1 MHPRAAFRI
10 SFAAGLLVLAVTL
23 FSITQESLRPCGN
36 LPQNYAPIIA
46 FELARSSADLDAIFG
61 NEADR
66 SDSSCRALVV
76 EAMDA
81 INWVDVLV
89 YIPVYGVFMAFFF
102 LGMRARHAALGTLGF
117 RIAVLAALG
126 DYAEN
131 ACLMNLTPQ
140 LHPASIWFA
149 LLPWATGIKWLGLG
163 VAGAIAAAIYVK
175 SSSGARGWNYLA
187 ALACA
192 AAFLSTVAAI
202 AVPAMF
208 GPLVS
213 LGVGLSWLA
222 YLITAGAA
230 SFRPVAGAAELRGA
244 G

>member
-23 FSITQESLRPCGN
+23 FSTTQAPVQPCGN

-46 FELARSSADLDAIFG
+46 FELARSPADLAAIFG
-61 NEADR
+61 SQEPCR
-66 SDSSCRALVV
+66 SAVV
-76 EAMDA
+76 ERMDA
-81 INWVDVLV
+81 INLVDVLV
-89 YIPVYGVFMAFFF
+89 YIPVYGLFMAFFF
-102 LGMRARHAALGTLGF
+102 LGMRGRHAALGTLGL
-117 RIAVLAALG
+117 RIVVSAALG

-140 LHPASIWFA
+140 LDPGSLWFT

-163 VAGAIAAAIYVK
+163 VAAAIAAAILVK
-175 SSSGARGWNYLA
+175 SPGARLWNYLA
-187 ALACA
+187 ALLCA

-202 AVPAMF
+202 AVPARF

-213 LGVGLSWLA
+213 LGVGLSWLV

-230 SFRPVAGAAELRGA
+230 SFRPAAGTAELRA
-244 G
+244 AS

>member
-23 FSITQESLRPCGN
+23 FSTTQEPVRPCGN

-46 FELARSSADLDAIFG
+46 FELARSPADLDAIFG
-61 NEADR
+61 MQEP
-66 SDSSCRALVV
+66 CRTEVIGR
-76 EAMDA
+76 MDA
-81 INWVDVLV
+81 INLVDVLV

-102 LGMRARHAALGTLGF
+102 LGMRGRHAPLGTLGF

-126 DYAEN
+126 DFAEN

-140 LHPASIWFA
+140 LDPTSLWFT

-163 VAGAIAAAIYVK
+163 VAGAIAAMIFVK
-175 SSSGARGWNYLA
+175 SSGARVWNYLA
-187 ALACA
+187 ALLCA
-192 AAFLSTVAAI
+192 AAFLSTAAAI

-213 LGVGLSWLA
+213 LGVGLSWLV
-222 YLITAGAA
+222 YLIAAGVA

>member
-10 SFAAGLLVLAVTL
+10 SFATGLLVLAVTL
-23 FSITQESLRPCGN
+23 FSLTQEPVQPCSN

-46 FELARSSADLDAIFG
+46 FELARSPADLEAIFG
-61 NEADR
+61 SQEP
-66 SDSSCRALVV
+66 CRAGVV
-76 EAMDA
+76 ARMDA
-81 INWVDVLV
+81 INLVDVLV

-102 LGMRARHAALGTLGF
+102 LGMRGRHAALGTLGF
-117 RIAVLAALG
+117 RVAVSAALG

-140 LHPASIWFA
+140 LDPASIWFT

-163 VAGAIAAAIYVK
+163 VAGAIAAAIYVQ
-175 SSSGARGWNYLA
+175 SSGARLWNYLA
-187 ALACA
+187 ALLCA
-192 AAFLSTVAAI
+192 AAFLSTAAAI
-202 AVPAMF
+202 AAPAMF
-208 GPLVS
+208 GPVVS
-213 LGVGLSWLA
+213 LGVGLSWLV

-230 SFRPVAGAAELRGA
+230 SFRSVTGAAELRGA

>member
-23 FSITQESLRPCGN
+23 FSITQESVRPCGN

-140 LHPASIWFA
+140 LDPASIWFA

-175 SSSGARGWNYLA
+175 SSGARGWNYLA

>member
-10 SFAAGLLVLAVTL
+10 SFAAGLLVLVVTL
-23 FSITQESLRPCGN
+23 FSATQEPVRPCGN

-46 FELARSSADLDAIFG
+46 FELARSAQDLEAIFG
-61 NEADR
+61 NEPEQW
-66 SDSSCRALVV
+66 DSSCRALVV
-76 EAMDA
+76 QVMDA
-81 INWVDVLV
+81 INVVDVLV
-89 YIPVYGVFMAFFF
+89 YIPVYGLFMAFFF
-102 LGMRARHAALGTLGF
+102 LGMRARHATLGTLGF
-117 RIAVLAALG
+117 RIAVIAALG
-126 DYAEN
+126 DFAEN

-140 LHPASIWFA
+140 LDPTSTWFT

-175 SSSGARGWNYLA
+175 SSGARVWNYLA
-187 ALACA
+187 ALLCA

-213 LGVGLSWLA
+213 LGVGLSWLV

-244 G
+244 R

>member
-23 FSITQESLRPCGN
+23 FSATQPPVQPCGN

-46 FELARSSADLDAIFG
+46 FELARSPADLDAIFG
-61 NEADR
+61 TQEP
-66 SDSSCRALVV
+66 CRTTVV
-76 EAMDA
+76 ERMDA
-81 INWVDVLV
+81 INLVDVLV

-102 LGMRARHAALGTLGF
+102 LGMRGRNASLGTLGF

-140 LHPASIWFA
+140 LDPASIWFT

-175 SSSGARGWNYLA
+175 SAGVRVWNYLA
-187 ALACA
+187 ALLCA
-192 AAFLSTVAAI
+192 AAFLSTAAAI
-202 AVPAMF
+202 AAPAMF

-213 LGVGLSWLA
+213 LGVGLSWLV

-244 G
+244 S

>member
-23 FSITQESLRPCGN
+23 FAATQQPVQPCGN

-46 FELARSSADLDAIFG
+46 FELARSPADLAAIFG
-61 NEADR
+61 TQEPCR
-66 SDSSCRALVV
+66 SEVV
-76 EAMDA
+76 ERMDA
-81 INWVDVLV
+81 VNLVDVLV
-89 YIPVYGVFMAFFF
+89 YIPAYGVFMAFLF
-102 LGMRARHAALGTLGF
+102 LGLRGRHAALGTLGF
-117 RIAVLAALG
+117 RIAVVAALG

-140 LHPASIWFA
+140 LDPASVWFT

-163 VAGAIAAAIYVK
+163 AAAAIAAAIYVK
-175 SSSGARGWNYLA
+175 SSSARLWSYLA
-187 ALACA
+187 ALLCA
-192 AAFLSTVAAI
+192 AAFVSTVAAM

-208 GPLVS
+208 GPLVG
-213 LGVGLSWLA
+213 LGVALSWLV

-230 SFRPVAGAAELRGA
+230 AFRPVPDAAEPSGA